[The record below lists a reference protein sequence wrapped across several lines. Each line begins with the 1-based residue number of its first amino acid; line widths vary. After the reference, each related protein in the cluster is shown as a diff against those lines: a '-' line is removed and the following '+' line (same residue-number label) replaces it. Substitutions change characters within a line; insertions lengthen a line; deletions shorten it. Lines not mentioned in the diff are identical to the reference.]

1 MHTIVGIF
9 RTRAAADQALNGVL
23 KNGVPQQSI
32 IFLTGDQPQAEI
44 ASVPTTD
51 AEPDGIARLSV
62 PMLAV
67 LWELAQDYIWAVLW
81 LAWWFL
87 AWVRYSLLESAL
99 LLLSDWVVPRPAARL
114 AMQPNTRWMKV
125 FLKMTSLC
133 IVNC

>member
-1 MHTIVGIF
+1 MESSKTEYHNNPLSSSPVIS
-9 RTRAAADQALNGVL
+9 L
-23 KNGVPQQSI
+23 KPRSHR
-32 IFLTGDQPQAEI
+32 FLP
-44 ASVPTTD
+44 PTPNPTVW
-51 AEPDGIARLSV
+51 ARLSV

-125 FLKMTSLC
+125 FPKMTSLC